1 MNNKLEEYTQ
11 PCDLPGKNICP
22 SAHLQTTEG
31 SEDFK
36 S

>member
-11 PCDLPGKNICP
+11 PCDLSGKNIC